1 MSTTESSM
9 LTGRVVGPGDADYAA
24 ASAGWNLPF
33 AHTPSAV
40 VIAQKTQDVVNA
52 LAWARQ
58 NGLPVRAR
66 SGRHCLEG
74 RGHVN
79 AAPDAGSV
87 TQPRWYPLFMLN
99 SDYTGQNCSIARAL
113 EAVGE
118 RWTLLIV
125 RELLRRP
132 HRFAELERKLGI
144 AKNVLTKRLEK
155 LVDLRIVERMP
166 YTEARDWNDYRL
178 TRKGKDLFPVISA
191 LMAWGDRYLAPDGPP
206 VIFEHECGHAAGHKL
221 VCAYCGDDVVTRS
234 VKVIAGPGAN
244 EQTMLS

>member
-1 MSTTESSM
+1 
-9 LTGRVVGPGDADYAA
+9 
-24 ASAGWNLPF
+24 
-33 AHTPSAV
+33 
-40 VIAQKTQDVVNA
+40 
-52 LAWARQ
+52 
-58 NGLPVRAR
+58 
-66 SGRHCLEG
+66 
-74 RGHVN
+74 
-79 AAPDAGSV
+79 
-87 TQPRWYPLFMLN
+87 MLN

-144 AKNVLTKRLEK
+144 AKNVLTNRLEK
-155 LVDLRIVERMP
+155 LVDLRIVERTP

-206 VIFEHECGHAAGHKL
+206 VIFEHDCGHATGHKL
-221 VCAYCGDDVVTRS
+221 VCAYCGDDVVARS
-234 VKVIAGPGAN
+234 VKVIAGPGAS